1 MSAVPKLC
9 YGFGGGRIYNIEAQN
24 IVNTADLI
32 IKAEHAHL
40 QNSGDFTGLL
50 NLEQSNPPYLSPMA
64 VYNYNNDECVRK
76 ILFENNIYIC
86 VDLKSDTLNVIM
98 PYNFAY
104 SDIAAL
110 EISKGITGKTEQISH
125 YNGLSYIFF
134 DLKNNPPSFASNPD
148 ASSVAPSAL
157 SSPNANGGTSYV
169 NTGNNSNFIG
179 KAMQAVIGFFTAVL
193 SLF

>member
-1 MSAVPKLC
+1 
-9 YGFGGGRIYNIEAQN
+9 
-24 IVNTADLI
+24 
-32 IKAEHAHL
+32 
-40 QNSGDFTGLL
+40 
-50 NLEQSNPPYLSPMA
+50 MA
-64 VYNYNNDECVRK
+64 VYNYNSDECVRK

-86 VDLKSDTLNVIM
+86 IDLQSDTLNVLM

-148 ASSVAPSAL
+148 TASADTSVL

-169 NTGNNSNFIG
+169 NTGDDSNFIS
-179 KAMQAVIGFFTAVL
+179 KAIQAVIGFFTAVL